1 MENAVLSVS
10 SVALRVQK
18 APGLYTKKMAGH
30 MKSGKKKRLGESLQ
44 EKGKISDQ
52 DLALVIE
59 EQSRKAI
66 LLGELLLEKGLVSKG
81 DLIASLEEVTGIP
94 YVDATSVDVRAEALK
109 LVPARIAR
117 RFCALPI
124 RIKGRKLEVVMLDPH
139 DLPAV
144 MEICFVAGMDVA
156 PNFGFRKEID
166 HAIDRHYMG
175 ADSENDHAGSNVS
188 GRPKIEFITT
198 SPRQQ
203 TLEAIREAQE
213 ELAHIPTPAVRLF
226 SEIMIQAAAKKA
238 SDIHI
243 DPHIM
248 GPIVRIRVDG
258 ILRDL
263 AKVPL
268 ALQNSLISRIKLLA
282 DMDSTERG
290 LPQDGKLLVCL
301 GEERRDLRVSTL
313 PTQYGEKVV
322 IRLLDGGSSLAQLQG
337 LGLWQEQAD
346 LLGDLLKQPQGMI
359 VVTGPTGSGKTRTL
373 YTALNILRSRSLN
386 IITVEDPV
394 EYQLEGV
401 NQVQV
406 NEKAGRTYAVCL
418 RSILH
423 QDPNVVMVGEVRDE
437 ETAEIALRAAQT
449 GQMVLLAMHTPDS
462 ISAIAQLMDLKV
474 PPFVASSALSAVIAQ
489 RLIRRLCECRIE
501 AAPSPD
507 YIRALQTTGIREQPN
522 KMYLPSGCP
531 GCDNTGYRGRVGI
544 YELLLFDD
552 AVNRAVRQSG
562 GSLMIRKAARAGG
575 MRSLQEDGIL
585 KVSLGI
591 TSLEEVMRVITF
603 GAGSQDAP
611 RARAKE
617 VFE

>member
-1 MENAVLSVS
+1 
-10 SVALRVQK
+10 
-18 APGLYTKKMAGH
+18 MAGH

-44 EKGKISDQ
+44 ERGKISDQ

-66 LLGELLLEKGLVSKG
+66 LLGELLLEKGLVSKR

-94 YVDATSVDVRAEALK
+94 YVDASSVDVRAEVLK

-124 RIKGRKLEVVMLDPH
+124 KIKGRKLEVVMLDPH

-144 MEICFVAGMDVA
+144 MEICFVAGMDIE

-166 HAIDRHYMG
+166 HAIDKHYIG
-175 ADSENDHAGSNVS
+175 AESENGHAGSNSS

-198 SPRQQ
+198 SSRQQ
-203 TLEAIREAQE
+203 TLDAIREAQE
-213 ELAHIPTPAVRLF
+213 ELANKPTPAVRLF

-268 ALQNSLISRIKLLA
+268 ALQNSLISRIKILA
-282 DMDSTERG
+282 DMDSSERG

-346 LLGDLLKQPQGMI
+346 LLGHLLKQPQGMI
-359 VVTGPTGSGKTRTL
+359 VVTGPTGSGKTKTL

-401 NQVQV
+401 NQVQI
-406 NEKAGRTYAVCL
+406 NDKAGRTFAVCL
-418 RSILH
+418 RSILR
-423 QDPNVVMVGEVRDE
+423 QDPNVIMVGELRDT
-437 ETAEIALRAAQT
+437 ETTEIALRAAQT
-449 GQMVLLAMHTPDS
+449 GHMVLSTMHLQDC
-462 ISAIAQLMDLKV
+462 ISAVAKLIDLNV
-474 PPFVASSALSAVIAQ
+474 SPLIDSSTLSAVIAQ
-489 RLIRRLCECRIE
+489 RLVRKLCECRLE
-501 AAPSPD
+501 VAPSPE
-507 YIRALQTTGIREQPN
+507 YIRAFEDTGMAEPPS
-522 KMYLPSGCP
+522 KMYIPSGCSA
-531 GCDNTGYRGRVGI
+531 CDNIGYRGRMGI
-544 YELLLFDD
+544 YELLVFDD
-552 AVNRAVRQSG
+552 AVNHVIRKNG
-562 GSLMIRKAARAGG
+562 NLGMIRKAARATG

-603 GAGSQDAP
+603 GTSTFESP
-611 RARAKE
+611 RTRAKE
-617 VFE
+617 TFE

>member
-1 MENAVLSVS
+1 
-10 SVALRVQK
+10 
-18 APGLYTKKMAGH
+18 
-30 MKSGKKKRLGESLQ
+30 
-44 EKGKISDQ
+44 
-52 DLALVIE
+52 
-59 EQSRKAI
+59 
-66 LLGELLLEKGLVSKG
+66 
-81 DLIASLEEVTGIP
+81 
-94 YVDATSVDVRAEALK
+94 
-109 LVPARIAR
+109 
-117 RFCALPI
+117 
-124 RIKGRKLEVVMLDPH
+124 MLDPH

-144 MEICFVAGMDVA
+144 MEICFVAGMDIE

-166 HAIDRHYMG
+166 HAIDKHYIG
-175 ADSENDHAGSNVS
+175 ADAESGQSGSNVS

-198 SPRQQ
+198 SSRQQ
-203 TLEAIREAQE
+203 TLDAIREAQE
-213 ELAHIPTPAVRLF
+213 ELANKPTPAVRLF
-226 SEIMIQAAAKKA
+226 LEIMVQAAAKKA

-282 DMDSTERG
+282 DMDSAERG

-359 VVTGPTGSGKTRTL
+359 VVTGPTGSGKTKTL
-373 YTALNILRSRSLN
+373 YTALNILRSRSVN

-406 NEKAGRTYAVCL
+406 NDKAGRTFAVCL
-418 RSILH
+418 RSILR
-423 QDPNVVMVGEVRDE
+423 QDPNVIMVGELRDA
-437 ETAEIALRAAQT
+437 ETTEIALRAAQT
-449 GQMVLLAMHTPDS
+449 GHLVLSTMHLQDC
-462 ISAIAQLMDLKV
+462 ISAIARLIDLNV
-474 PPFVASSALSAVIAQ
+474 SPLIDSGTPSAVIAQ
-489 RLIRRLCECRIE
+489 RLVRKLCECRLE
-501 AAPSPD
+501 VAPSPE
-507 YIRALQTTGIREQPN
+507 YIRAFEDAGMAEPPS
-522 KMYLPSGCP
+522 KMYIPSGCP
-531 GCDNTGYRGRVGI
+531 ACDNIGYRGRVGI
-544 YELLLFDD
+544 YEILVFDD
-552 AVNRAVRQSG
+552 AVNHVIRRSG
-562 GSLMIRKAARAGG
+562 NLGMIRKAARATG

-603 GAGSQDAP
+603 GTSTFESP
-611 RARAKE
+611 RTRAKE
-617 VFE
+617 TFE